1 MFRDEGAN
9 TAGFDAQ
16 AENSSNIQGQSVVTL
31 LLCENALLRTGLKY
45 ILLGSCFSVLDVN
58 LHETLALAGRCDETP
73 VLYLIDASE
82 ASERTIEAARQIKGK
97 NPTARVAVIA
107 DHFELSFVRSGV
119 SAGIDG
125 FCLTAGGRDV
135 LIKSLELVMLG
146 ERILPGSLLRGMLQ
160 QASMPTE
167 AAHASIAAMQTVPDP
182 RAHKLSPRETV
193 ILQSLMGGDPNKVIA
208 RKLDITEATIKV
220 HVKAILRKIGAAN
233 RTQAAMWA
241 TGHLPPGMGTSAKI

>member
-1 MFRDEGAN
+1 MFRDESGN
-9 TAGFDAQ
+9 TASFNAQ
-16 AENSSNIQGQSVVTL
+16 TGSSSSIQIQGVVTL

-45 ILLGSCFSVLDVN
+45 ILLGSCFSVSDVDFN
-58 LHETLALAGRCDETP
+58 ETLALADHSDETP
-73 VLYLIDASE
+73 VLYLVDASE
-82 ASERTIEAARQIKGK
+82 ASERTIEAVRQIKGK

-107 DHFELSFVRSGV
+107 DHFELGFVRSGL
-119 SAGIDG
+119 SAGVDG
-125 FCLTAGGRDV
+125 FCLTAGGREV
-135 LIKSLELVMLG
+135 LVKSLELVMLG
-146 ERILPGSLLRGMLQ
+146 EKMLPGVLLRSMLQ
-160 QASMPTE
+160 QASVPAE
-167 AAHASIAAMQTVPDP
+167 APQDKIAAMQTAADP

-241 TGHLPPGMGTSAKI
+241 TGHLPPRMGTSAKP

>member
-1 MFRDEGAN
+1 MFRDEGGN
-9 TAGFDAQ
+9 TAGFNAQ
-16 AENSSNIQGQSVVTL
+16 TNNSLIIQGQSVVTL
-31 LLCENALLRTGLKY
+31 LMCENALLRTGLKY
-45 ILLGSCFSVLDVN
+45 ILLGSCFSVSDLD
-58 LHETLALAGRCDETP
+58 LHETSALASHSEETP
-73 VLYLIDASE
+73 VLYLVDASE
-82 ASERTIEAARQIKGK
+82 ASERTIEIVRQIKSK
-97 NPTARVAVIA
+97 SPTARVAVIA
-107 DHFELSFVRSGV
+107 DQFELGFVRSGV

-146 ERILPGSLLRGMLQ
+146 EKMLPGVLLRSMLQ
-160 QASMPTE
+160 QASMPAE
-167 AAHASIAAMQTVPDP
+167 AANESIAALQTVPDP
-182 RAHKLSPRETV
+182 RVHKLSPRETV

-241 TGHLPPGMGTSAKI
+241 TGHLPSRMGASAKT

>member
-1 MFRDEGAN
+1 MFRDEGGNN
-9 TAGFDAQ
+9 TSFNAQ
-16 AENSSNIQGQSVVTL
+16 ADGCSNIQQQTVVTFL
-31 LLCENALLRTGLKY
+31 VCENALLRTGLKY
-45 ILLGSCFSVLDVN
+45 ILLGSCFPVSDVN
-58 LHETLALAGRCDETP
+58 FHETLALADHSDETP

-82 ASERTIEAARQIKGK
+82 ASELTLETVRQIKGK
-97 NPTARVAVIA
+97 SPTARVAVIA
-107 DHFELSFVRSGV
+107 DHFELGFVRSGLSV
-119 SAGIDG
+119 GVDG

-135 LIKSLELVMLG
+135 LIKSLELIMLG
-146 ERILPGSLLRGMLQ
+146 EKMLPGVLLRSMLQ
-160 QASMPTE
+160 QASVPTE
-167 AAHASIAAMQTVPDP
+167 AARERIAAVQTAPDP

-241 TGHLPPGMGTSAKI
+241 TGHLPPRMGASADS